1 MRILL
6 LSIVTTLLFIGCN
19 NSNNIPDVSAI
30 KVDIKTQRFEEDL
43 FKEDTG
49 NIISKVD
56 KLQANYTSF
65 GENFFATI
73 LNIDPKWS
81 EDTVANYLTGFLT
94 AYKPVYDS
102 TKKVFADFSA
112 CQNELVEG
120 LQFVKYYFPTYKIP
134 TRIITYVGP
143 LDGYGDILSDDA
155 IIVGLQ
161 HHLGKNFSLY
171 KSELVQQVYPSY
183 ITDRFEPDYI
193 AVNAMKNIVLD
204 IFPEKLEDKTLVQQM
219 IEKGKR
225 LYILQKILPKT
236 KEEFLIGYTTQQL
249 KDCYTHENAIWD
261 LFAQNNFLQTIDNN
275 IIKNY
280 IGESPKTQELGE
292 ASPGNIGSYAGW
304 QIVKKYMRKN
314 PTTTLQQLMVLDNET
329 LFAEAKYKP

>member
-1 MRILL
+1 MRIAF
-6 LSIVTTLLFIGCN
+6 ITIIAVLFFTSCN
-19 NSNNIPDVSAI
+19 NDDTPDVSNI
-30 KVDIKTQRFEEDL
+30 KIDIKAQRFEEDM
-43 FKEDTG
+43 FRADTG
-49 NIISKVD
+49 NSISKLN
-56 KLQANYTSF
+56 KLQANYPSF

-81 EDTVANYLTGFLT
+81 EDTAANYLNGFLT

-102 TKKVFADFSA
+102 TKKVFTDFTSY
-112 CQNELVEG
+112 QDKLIEG
-120 LQFVKYYFPTYKIP
+120 LKFIKYYFPSYKIP
-134 TRIITYVGP
+134 TKIITYIGP

-193 AVNAMKNIVLD
+193 SVNAMKNIVLD
-204 IFPEKLEDKTLVQQM
+204 IFPEKLEDKTLVHQM

-225 LYILQKILPKT
+225 LYILQKILPTT
-236 KEEFLIGYTTQQL
+236 KPEYLIGYTTQQL
-249 KDCYTHENAIWD
+249 KDCYAHENTIWD
-261 LFAQNNFLQTIDNN
+261 LFVQNNFLQTIDNN
-275 IIKNY
+275 VIKNY

-292 ASPGNIGSYAGW
+292 ASPGNIGSFVGW
-304 QIVKKYMRKN
+304 QIVRKYMSKN
-314 PTTTLQQLMVLDNET
+314 SSTTLQQLMQLDNET